1 MAHVIE
7 DAPASGLRD
16 WSVAVDGCMSPV
28 PVKDARLQE
37 NDREMLTLTD
47 GNGKVVFRAAW
58 GRVQYLRRHD
68 PKPGPPEPANSP
80 VLWMG
85 AGFTEVFPGLEAA
98 IFLPPDDEGKIIA
111 HFRLTPKDG
120 QEHDGHTS
128 PSTAP

>member
-1 MAHVIE
+1 MAHILDEPNV
-7 DAPASGLRD
+7 PALR
-16 WSVAVDGCMSPV
+16 V
-28 PVKDARLQE
+28 PE
-37 NDREMLTLTD
+37 YMTREGAYQIVHL
-47 GNGKVVFRAAW
+47 
-58 GRVQYLRRHD
+58 
-68 PKPGPPEPANSP
+68 
-80 VLWMG
+80 G